1 MIGPREPIY
10 YEGQRVVADV
20 DLVNDGSYPERAPDA
35 LLVEKGT
42 VGEVVQVG
50 MHAQSS
56 TPVYMVDFAGGC
68 VVGCL
73 EEELAR
79 P

>member
-10 YEGQRVVADV
+10 YEGQRVVAGV

-50 MHAQSS
+50 MHIDSS
-56 TPVYMVDFAGGC
+56 TPVYMVDFPGGH

-79 P
+79 S